1 MFRPSDVVLLPD
13 AGPLITLAYA
23 DALDLLFVPG
33 WSLALV
39 DRVLEEVTR
48 NQTPTSRKPRA
59 WVLSLRLYR
68 QIFSEKFA
76 SDLADSSTA
85 VAEACES

>member
-76 SDLADSSTA
+76 SDLADSSPV